1 MLEVR
6 EVTKRFGGLVAN
18 QDISFKVPDKS
29 IVAVIGPNGAGK
41 STLFNC
47 ITGFSAPTS
56 GKVLFQNQDIT
67 GKDPEETSRLG
78 MARTFQIPRSFVE
91 MTVLENVMV
100 GAFLRTNDLKK
111 AQELAFKVLEL
122 VDLPRP
128 HDLAGA
134 LNVAGQKRLE
144 LARALATKPQILLLD
159 EVAGGLNPTEA
170 EALVGV
176 LQKIHQKGITLVLV
190 EHVLE
195 VVMRLAD
202 TVVVIEYGRKIAEGV
217 PREVVQNPQVIE
229 AYLGKKGSRRVAGQ

>member
-1 MLEVR
+1 MLEVL

-18 QDISFKVPDKS
+18 QDISFAVPVGS
-29 IVAVIGPNGAGK
+29 ITAIIGPNGAGK

-56 GKVLFQNQDIT
+56 GRVHFLGADIS
-67 GKDPEETSRLG
+67 GKNPEQTSRLG
-78 MARTFQIPRSFVE
+78 MARTFQIPRSFTE

-100 GAFLRTNDLKK
+100 GAFLRTSDLKG
-111 AQELAFKVLEL
+111 ARERALEVLEK

-128 HDLAGA
+128 DDLAGA

-144 LARALATKPQILLLD
+144 LARALATEPKLLLLD

-170 EALVGV
+170 EALVAVLRQVHASGV
-176 LQKIHQKGITLVLV
+176 TLVLV

-202 TVVVIEYGRKIAEGV
+202 AVVVLEGGRKIAQGE

-229 AYLGKKGSRRVAGQ
+229 AYLGKQGSRRVAGR